1 MRRILLSTLAAV
13 TFAGTL
19 GGCYAH
25 DDYRDRD
32 DYYRERQLRE
42 RHVYIDRSGREYRHA
57 RWHDEDVWQR
67 EDGRWY
73 SRRDNDWILRADVD
87 IR

>member
-25 DDYRDRD
+25 DDYRDRE
-32 DYYRERQLRE
+32 YRVVPTHD

-73 SRRDNDWILRADVD
+73 ARQHDDWILRADVD
-87 IR
+87 LR

>member
-13 TFAGTL
+13 TLGGTL

-25 DDYRDRD
+25 EDERGREYRVRD
-32 DYYRERQLRE
+32 NRD

-57 RWHDEDVWQR
+57 RWRDEDVWQR

-73 SRRDNDWILRADVD
+73 TRRDNDWILRADVD

>member
-1 MRRILLSTLAAV
+1 MRRILLTILAAL
-13 TFAGTL
+13 TAGSTL

-25 DDYRDRD
+25 ED
-32 DYYRERQLRE
+32 RERERE
-42 RHVYIDRSGREYRHA
+42 HYYHQQRHVYIDRSGREYRHA
-57 RWHDEDVWQR
+57 RWRDEDVYQR

-73 SRRDNDWILRADVD
+73 ARRNDDWILRADVD